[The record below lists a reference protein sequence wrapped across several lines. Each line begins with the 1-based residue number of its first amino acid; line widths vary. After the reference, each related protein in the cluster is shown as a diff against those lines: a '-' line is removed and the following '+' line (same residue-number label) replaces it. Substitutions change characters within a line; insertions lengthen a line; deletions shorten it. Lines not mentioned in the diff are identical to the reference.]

1 MTLEPNR
8 EGRYSQR
15 SLVCEKAVPLKKCD
29 TMKDVREEI
38 DRVDQLIVPLLLE
51 RLGYIAQAGHIK
63 QSRDTVRDPWRIEDV
78 VTKAKAAAEAVGGD
92 VAYIDDIYRHLIEWS
107 INHEFVVWDDVNK

>member
-1 MTLEPNR
+1 MQLKN
-8 EGRYSQR
+8 
-15 SLVCEKAVPLKKCD
+15 CE

-63 QSRDTVRDPWRIEDV
+63 QTRDTVRDPWRIEDV
-78 VTKAKAAAEAVGGD
+78 VSKVKVASEAADGNTR
-92 VAYIDDIYRHLIEWS
+92 YIEEIYRHLIEWS
-107 INHEFVVWDDVNK
+107 INHEFVVWDDANK